1 MSKNDDDSEKVRWW
15 PFWLIL
21 LFVVSSW
28 FVFVMEWFP
37 WWTEKNGRGTFG
49 DSFGVVNALF
59 SGLAFAGV
67 ICAILLQKKEL
78 ELQRAEIREQK
89 ETLQKQNF
97 ESSFFQLLNM
107 HSEIVN
113 SMVIRGPTQFETTV
127 HGIVTASGTDH
138 DIADPMEIRS
148 SGRGCFGYLFS
159 KLQNSYENPGNQ
171 FWAAWEKNQ
180 DEAASQLPGL
190 LNNIYGQLFAEYH
203 SHIGHYFGHLYH
215 AVKFVDR
222 SDQEVVVKEFYI
234 DLIRAQLSSY
244 ELGLLFF
251 YGLSDQGAE
260 FKDLV
265 EKYALFENMPSEVFI
280 AAEYRSQ
287 IMDDPYMEYIQK
299 LRDLYAP
306 GAYGEMV
313 YNCDSSSSE

>member
-1 MSKNDDDSEKVRWW
+1 MEEILGFLKKYKTDIIFLLVGAIIIIGVCIWGI
-15 PFWLIL
+15 WLFPKL
-21 LFVVSSW
+21 VSS
-28 FVFVMEWFP
+28 VSVR
-37 WWTEKNGRGTFG
+37 GRWG
-49 DSFGVVNALF
+49 DSFGVVTALF
-59 SGLAFAGV
+59 TGLAFV
-67 ICAILLQKKEL
+67 ILIWTLHVQKDEL
-78 ELQRAEIREQK
+78 RLQREEIKGQK

-113 SMVIRGPTQFETTV
+113 SMVIRGPTQFEATV
-127 HGIVTASGTDH
+127 HRIVEASGTEH
-138 DIADPMEIRS
+138 EIADPMEIRS

-180 DEAASQLPGL
+180 DEAISQLLGW
-190 LNNIYGQLFAEYH
+190 LNDIYGQLFAEYH

-215 AVKFVDR
+215 VVKFVDR
-222 SDQEVVVKEFYI
+222 SDQEVVAEKFYI

-251 YGLSDQGAE
+251 HGLSDQGTG

-265 EKYALFENMPSEVFI
+265 EKYALFENLPSEVLI
-280 AAEYRSQ
+280 DAEYRDQ

-299 LRDLYAP
+299 LRGLYAP
-306 GAYGEMV
+306 SAYGES
-313 YNCDSSSSE
+313 D

>member
-1 MSKNDDDSEKVRWW
+1 M
-15 PFWLIL
+15 IL
-21 LFVVSSW
+21 SFVVIFWSLSLI
-28 FVFVMEWFP
+28 EWFP
-37 WWTEKNGRGTFG
+37 WWITNERGQFG
-49 DSFGVVNALF
+49 DSFGIVNALF
-59 SGLAFAGV
+59 AGLAFAGV
-67 ICAILLQKKEL
+67 IFAIILQWQEL
-78 ELQRAEIREQK
+78 GLQRQELKDTRAEIKGQK

-97 ESSFFQLLNM
+97 ESSFFHLLNM

-127 HGIVTASGTDH
+127 HEMVTASGTDH
-138 DIADPMEIRS
+138 EIVDSMEIRS
-148 SGRGCFGYLFS
+148 SGRGCFVYLFS

-190 LNNIYGQLFAEYH
+190 LNNIYGQLFTEYH

-222 SDQEVVVKEFYI
+222 SDQEVAIKKFYI
-234 DLIRAQLSSY
+234 GLIRAQLSSY

-265 EKYALFENMPSEVFI
+265 EKYALFENMPSEVLI
-280 AAEYRSQ
+280 ATEYRDQ
-287 IMDDPYMEYIQK
+287 IMEDPYMEYIQK

-306 GAYGEMV
+306 GAYGE
-313 YNCDSSSSE
+313 SE